1 MNPGIYG
8 LTTTTATMPMPLP
21 LLGSPSPIPVVDP
34 AAGFVPSLIAGIV
47 AWFDAS
53 DASTFTLTGS
63 PQNFVSEWRDKS
75 GNAYSVSQS
84 VANNQPQRTGTVM
97 GRPTIDFDGSNDC
110 LFTGATGL
118 ADAFSGDKSLTAF
131 IVGQM
136 HTSAE
141 QSTNALGVWFSWGS
155 TSNSTPLFY
164 VRSSSN
170 VGVGQVVLRNDA
182 SSQASNVSFSGPA
195 GDGTNA
201 STVSDSYIV
210 SAFSQ
215 SGGTNGARVH
225 TRLVAEGD
233 SIGRGNYGTPL
244 TVGAARSGNTTL
256 NRFTIGAL
264 GRSTFSDF
272 YPARLSEL
280 ILYNRVL
287 ADSERARVVR
297 YLGEK
302 YAAQIHVV

>member
-8 LTTTTATMPMPLP
+8 LTTTTATMPLP

-34 AAGFVPSLIAGIV
+34 AAGFLPSLISGIV

-53 DASTFTLTGS
+53 DISTFTLTGS

-75 GNAYSVSQS
+75 GNGYSVSQS
-84 VANNQPQRTGTVM
+84 VANNQPQRTGAVM

-118 ADAFSGDKSLTAF
+118 ADAFSGEKSFTAF

-136 HTSAE
+136 HTASE
-141 QSTNALGVWFSWGS
+141 QAITALGSWFSWGN
-155 TSNSTPLFY
+155 TANATPLFF
-164 VRSSSN
+164 VRSTSSN
-170 VGVGQVVLRNDA
+170 GLATITLRNDA
-182 SSQASNVSFSGPA
+182 SSQASNVTFNGPA
-195 GDGTNA
+195 GDGSNA
-201 STVSDSYIV
+201 STASDSFIV
-210 SAFSQ
+210 SVVSQ

-280 ILYNRVL
+280 ILYSRVL